1 MDSFADVPASRRVRW
16 LARFALLWAAGI
28 LARLVYLQVLHYQD
42 FREYARS
49 QQTKLKPIAAPRGV
63 IYDRDMRPLAM
74 SVPVETITINPL
86 LVKDRSFAAHLLAG
100 VLGLD
105 EVELLAKIEG
115 AVSDRRG
122 YLIVARRVDA
132 DRSARLRQLNVDWI
146 RYEPESIRRYPN
158 GSLAAHLLGSV
169 DHEHSGNAGVEM
181 SFDDELAGTP
191 GEEWV
196 TTDVRTV
203 GFDSAV
209 KTPPHP
215 GRDVVLSVD
224 RRIQFTADEAL
235 REAVVENQCE
245 AGTAVALD
253 PRTGEILALSVYPTF
268 DPNEG
273 PKSKREYEV
282 RKNRAVMETFEPG
295 SIFKTFV
302 IAGALEH
309 GVVTRHDEIFC
320 HNGAFSLPG
329 RVVHEAKNGYGT
341 LTVEQVLAKSSNIGA
356 IKIGM
361 KMREKPLRDFLLRM
375 GFDSA
380 TGIELPYE
388 VAGVVHPL
396 AKWTPGSIGSVPM
409 GHEVTATSLQ
419 LARAA
424 AVIANNGI
432 MVEPR
437 MTRVGGPRLRP
448 VKRDST
454 PPAQVIRPETAMEL
468 RSMLETAVE
477 EGTGK
482 EARIPGYRVGGK
494 TGTAQRYDKETKKP
508 VHRYDASFLGFAPV
522 TNPSVV
528 VLVTLHDSR
537 LYGGVIAAP
546 VFKKIAQTALLVR
559 NVPRDKEEPA
569 LAVAAPVDRPE
580 AEKPAVLDPPPAP
593 VASEADTVAL
603 GPAVPSFAGKT
614 VRQVIEEA
622 TAAGVPVDM
631 KGSGLAREQQP
642 AAGTRLLAGQRVQIR
657 FTP

>member
-1 MDSFADVPASRRVRW
+1 MDFFADVPASRRVQW

-63 IYDRDMRPLAM
+63 IYDRDMHPLAM

-86 LVKDRSFAAHLLAG
+86 LIKDHAFAAHLLGG
-100 VLGLD
+100 VLGIG
-105 EVELLAKIEG
+105 ETELLEKIQSAAAEK
-115 AVSDRRG
+115 RG

-132 DRSARLRQLNVDWI
+132 DRAARLRQLNVDWI

-158 GSLAAHLLGSV
+158 GTLAAHLLGSV

-181 SFDDELAGTP
+181 HFDDELAGTP

-196 TTDVRTV
+196 TADVRTV
-203 GFDSAV
+203 GFDSSV
-209 KTPPHP
+209 KTPPRP

-224 RRIQFTADEAL
+224 RRIQFAADEAL

-253 PRTGEILALSVYPTF
+253 PRTGEILALSVYPTY
-268 DPNEG
+268 DPNEA
-273 PKSKREYEV
+273 PKSKGEYEI

-302 IAGALEH
+302 IAGALER
-309 GVVTRHDEIFC
+309 GVVTRNDEIFC

-341 LTVEQVLAKSSNIGA
+341 LTVEQILAKSSNIGA

-361 KMREKPLRDFLLRM
+361 KMQEKPLRDFLLQM
-375 GFDSA
+375 GFNSP
-380 TGIELPYE
+380 TGVELPYE
-388 VAGVVHPL
+388 VPGVVHPL

-432 MVEPR
+432 MVQPR
-437 MTRVGGPRLRP
+437 ITRAGSAQLRP
-448 VKRDST
+448 VSFEST
-454 PPAQVIRPETAMEL
+454 APRQVIRPETAMEL
-468 RSMLETAVE
+468 RLMLETAVE

-494 TGTAQRYDKETKKP
+494 TGTAQRYDKATRKP

-546 VFKKIAQTALLVR
+546 VFRKIAQTALLVR
-559 NVPRDKEEPA
+559 NVPRDKEEPV
-569 LAVAAPVDRPE
+569 LAAAAPVVEPV
-580 AEKPAVLDPPPAP
+580 AEKPAALDPPPAP
-593 VASEADTVAL
+593 AAGETESVAL

-614 VRQVIEEA
+614 VRQVLEEA
-622 TAAGVPVDM
+622 TAAGVPVDVN
-631 KGSGLAREQQP
+631 GSGLAREQQP

-657 FTP
+657 FRP